1 MHFCKDNKSPT
12 HLKVSSCFPFEES
25 KKYINILETII
36 EHIKNIEKSLT
47 EIMQQSIRTQKSIDK
62 SYEDLISNDFEKKN
76 ESILK
81 IYSEGKSHIEEIE
94 NIIKNYKN
102 SVSKDCLEFNRDSID
117 NNNMNNNIQNKLD
130 SSDDINEIK
139 NYYEGKIDL
148 MDKKI
153 KVCEILE
160 NLYLKQID
168 ELKRKLGKISTNKL
182 KKINENIL
190 C

>member
-47 EIMQQSIRTQKSIDK
+47 EIMQQSIKTQKSIDK

-94 NIIKNYKN
+94 NIINNYKN
-102 SVSKDCLEFNRDSID
+102 SISMEFNRDSMD
-117 NNNMNNNIQNKLD
+117 NNNIQNKLD
-130 SSDDINEIK
+130 SFDDINEIK

-168 ELKRKLGKISTNKL
+168 ELKKKLVKISTNKL